1 MGCRQGSGNMDGGE
15 TNRALLW
22 MPSSERA
29 VVLARELE
37 RKGFVC
43 FATEAASVLGVV
55 VHDFE
60 ALATSL
66 ARYLTSHERQQ
77 VKALVV
83 DGEVP
88 KLEDFLNLENADSFI
103 RRHSTKWIDRLLREK
118 RYLSVMQPIVH
129 ARDGRVHGYEFLL
142 RGLKKNGDPIPPA
155 ELFGNAHGALKRR
168 LDYCAFLSAIETA
181 EAFGIRERIFVN
193 VLPQT
198 VSRHD
203 KEFENVLDR
212 VEQAGIAPERV
223 VFEIVESEKI
233 LDMEALKRVIQF
245 CRWAGYR
252 IALDDFGSGFNNLV
266 TLIGLKPD
274 YIKLDQDLIGQIA
287 GETATWNLVA
297 NMIDAAKQAG
307 VLVIAEGVEDEKTA
321 RLLRTLGADFLQG
334 FHIGRPAREPL
345 AEPAVP
351 AAEGG

>member
-1 MGCRQGSGNMDGGE
+1 MGCRQGSEQEGWGRM
-15 TNRALLW
+15 NRALLW

-29 VVLARELE
+29 VTLAKELE

-43 FATEAASVLGVV
+43 FATEAASVLGVL

-60 ALATSL
+60 SFATALS
-66 ARYLTSHERQQ
+66 RYLTSHERQR

-83 DGEVP
+83 EGETP
-88 KLEDFLNLENADSFI
+88 KLEDFLHLENADSFI
-103 RRHSTKWIDRLLREK
+103 RRHSTQWIHRLLSEK
-118 RYLSVMQPIVH
+118 RYLSVMQPIVN

-142 RGLKKNGDPIPPA
+142 RGLKKNGDPIPPV
-155 ELFGNAHGALKRR
+155 ELFGNADAELKRR

-181 EAFGIRERIFVN
+181 EAFGIKERIFVN

-198 VSRHD
+198 VSQHD
-203 KEFENVLDR
+203 KEFEFVLDR

-233 LDMEALKRVIQF
+233 VDMAALQRVIQF

-252 IALDDFGSGFNNLV
+252 IALDDFGSGFNNLT
-266 TLIGLKPD
+266 TLIGLNPD
-274 YIKLDQDLIGQIA
+274 YIKLDQGLISQIA
-287 GETATWNLVA
+287 GETVTWNLVA

-345 AEPAVP
+345 TESVI
-351 AAEGG
+351 GDR

>member
-1 MGCRQGSGNMDGGE
+1 MGQKQGSENTGWGRM
-15 TNRALLW
+15 NRALLW

-29 VVLARELE
+29 VSLARELE
-37 RKGFVC
+37 RKGFTC
-43 FATEAASVLGVV
+43 FATEAASVLGVI

-60 ALATSL
+60 AFATSL
-66 ARYLTSHERQQ
+66 SRYLTSHERQR

-83 DGEVP
+83 DGDSP
-88 KLEDFLNLENADSFI
+88 KLEDFLHLESADGFI
-103 RRHSTKWIDRLLREK
+103 RRHSTKWIERLLADK
-118 RYLSVMQPIVH
+118 RYFSVMQPIVN

-142 RGLKKNGDPIPPA
+142 RGVKSNGDPIPPL
-155 ELFGNAHGALKRR
+155 ELFAHADAALRRR
-168 LDYCAFLSAIETA
+168 LDYCGFLSAIETA
-181 EAFGIRERIFVN
+181 AAFGIQERVFVN
-193 VLPQT
+193 ILPQT
-198 VSRHD
+198 VSQHN
-203 KEFENVLDR
+203 KEFEAVLDR
-212 VEQAGIAPERV
+212 VEHAGIRPERV

-233 LDMEALKRVIQF
+233 VDMEALQRVIQF

-266 TLIGLKPD
+266 TMIGLKPD
-274 YIKLDQDLIGQIA
+274 YIKLDQGLISQMA
-287 GETATWNLVA
+287 GESATWNLVA

-307 VLVIAEGVEDEKTA
+307 VLVIAEGVEDERTA

-345 AEPAVP
+345 AEPVAQ

>member
-1 MGCRQGSGNMDGGE
+1 M
-15 TNRALLW
+15 NRALLW

-29 VVLARELE
+29 VTLARELE
-37 RKGFVC
+37 RKGFSC
-43 FATEAASVLGVV
+43 FVTEAASVLGVV

-60 ALATSL
+60 AFATSL
-66 ARYLTSHERQQ
+66 SRYLTSHERQR

-83 DGEVP
+83 EGDAP
-88 KLEDFLNLENADSFI
+88 KLEDFLHLENADSFI
-103 RRHSTKWIDRLLREK
+103 RRHSTQWIHRLLHEK
-118 RYLSVMQPIVH
+118 RYLSVMQPIVS
-129 ARDGRVHGYEFLL
+129 AGDGRVHGYEFLL
-142 RGLKKNGDPIPPA
+142 RGLKKNGDPIPPV
-155 ELFGNAHGALKRR
+155 ELFGNADAELKRR

-181 EAFGIRERIFVN
+181 EAFGIKEHIFIN

-198 VSRHD
+198 VSHHD
-203 KEFENVLDR
+203 KEFEAVLDR
-212 VEQAGIAPERV
+212 VEQAGIAPQRV

-233 LDMEALKRVIQF
+233 VDMEALQRVIQF

-252 IALDDFGSGFNNLV
+252 IALDDFGSGFNNLT

-274 YIKLDQDLIGQIA
+274 YIKLDQGLVGQIA
-287 GETATWNLVA
+287 GETVTWNLVA

-334 FHIGRPAREPL
+334 FYIGRPAREPL
-345 AEPAVP
+345 SEPVVSDQSSVISHQ
-351 AAEGG
+351 